1 MNAKDIVSKEFE
13 VVKRGGYDAAQVD
26 TFLRDVSVEFKKLR
40 NENEELEKKLEVL
53 AEKIREYRKD
63 EDALRDALLIA
74 KKQGIAVVNE
84 AKEEAEKINKEAKEK
99 ADKTIKD
106 ADTLAAKKKEIAEK
120 NLADANEKAKQ
131 IVDDANAKSEEIH
144 NIMMQRTEREQIV
157 LQRTRKEVTEYTAKI
172 IAAYNAHIEN
182 IKAIPAQCENEFVIN
197 TAKEVESRKPEESA
211 FAKKP
216 APTPAA
222 PKPTPAPAP
231 KAAEPAPAP
240 APKAEEPAPA
250 PVKEAEKKEAEPFAK
265 KEEKTEETAKGNS
278 VLFNLKNDKEDRKL
292 STEELEFGKNN

>member
-1 MNAKDIVSKEFE
+1 MNAKDIVSREFE

-120 NLADANEKAKQ
+120 NLAEANAKAKQ

-182 IKAIPAQCENEFVIN
+182 IKAIPAQCENEFVID

-216 APTPAA
+216 APAPAPAA
-222 PKPTPAPAP
+222 PKPAP
-231 KAAEPAPAP
+231 KAAEPASTP
-240 APKAEEPAPA
+240 APKAAEPAPA

-265 KEEKTEETAKGNS
+265 KEEKAEETAKGNS